1 MPTHGLLTSGV
12 TSTGAA
18 TKLQIGSD
26 ITLPAGGPW
35 TIHHVW
41 CQIARPTAIP
51 DQGSGG
57 YFVVDAKSGD
67 VSPDPAPG
75 KYPMIGSSISH
86 SANAGNSAMPLNLW
100 PVDWQAAGKAVI
112 SFFAVNLLAMTT
124 AAKAVAGICFGD
136 SVPAQLPLKFC
147 DCVSSSFASATE
159 QSIGTITL
167 SEKATRIV
175 GVLSN
180 LMKGDAVTIAETVIG
195 HIRLASNDIQLA
207 PAMFPCAFA
216 FNSADGTPVGNP
228 SQPQAQFIP
237 LDIPVVGGSIIN
249 VYGTTIE
256 SVTGNADLE
265 VFLAYE

>member
-1 MPTHGLLTSGV
+1 MTHGLLTSGV

-26 ITLPAGGPW
+26 LTLPAGGPW

-41 CQIARPTAIP
+41 CQIAQPTRVN

-67 VSPDPAPG
+67 LDPDPAPG
-75 KYPMIGSSISH
+75 KYPMIGISV
-86 SANAGNSAMPLNLW
+86 SDGANGQQTAMPLNLW
-100 PVDWQAAGKAVI
+100 PVNWQAAGKAVI
-112 SFFAVNLLAMTT
+112 SLYAVNLLAQTT
-124 AAKAVAGICFGD
+124 AAKAVAGILFGD
-136 SVPAQLPLKFC
+136 GIPEKLPLKFC
-147 DCVSSSFASATE
+147 DSVSSSFASTAE
-159 QSIGTITL
+159 QSLGSITL

-175 GVLSN
+175 GVLAN
-180 LMKGDAVTIAETVIG
+180 LMKGDALTAAETVIG
-195 HIRLASNDIQLA
+195 HIRLASNDVNLA
-207 PAMFPCAFA
+207 PAQFPCAFA
-216 FNSADGTPVGNP
+216 FNSGDGTPAGGC

-237 LDIPVVGGSIIN
+237 VDIPVIGGSIVS